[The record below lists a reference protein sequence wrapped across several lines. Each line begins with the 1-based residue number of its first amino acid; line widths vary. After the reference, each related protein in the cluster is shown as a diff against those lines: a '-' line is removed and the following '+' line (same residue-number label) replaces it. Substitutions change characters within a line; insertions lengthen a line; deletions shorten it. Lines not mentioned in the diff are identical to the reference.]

1 MLLRV
6 YVDSRPA
13 FDRWIA
19 SQSRSQPVQVNDTLS
34 SGQRIF
40 QKTSCVNCHTIA
52 GTAATGRYGP
62 DLTHLMSRDTIASGV
77 LPNTADNLRLW
88 IQNPDALKPGARMP
102 AMNLNSQELDEVTV
116 YLTSLH

>member
-6 YVDSRPA
+6 YVDSRPV

-19 SQSRSQPVQVNDTLS
+19 GQSQPAARVNDTVS

-40 QKTSCVNCHTIA
+40 QKMSCVNCHAIA
-52 GTAATGRYGP
+52 GTAAAGRYGP

-77 LPNTADNLRLW
+77 LPNTAENLRHW

-102 AMNLNSQELDEVTV
+102 AMNLNTQELDAVTA